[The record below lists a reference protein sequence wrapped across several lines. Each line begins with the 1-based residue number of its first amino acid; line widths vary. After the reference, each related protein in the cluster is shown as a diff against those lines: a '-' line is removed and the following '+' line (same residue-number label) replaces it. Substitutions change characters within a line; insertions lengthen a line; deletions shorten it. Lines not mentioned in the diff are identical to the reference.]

1 MKQLSSYSPRFH
13 YQPCRLQ
20 RISLLAGALMSTT
33 EKLQRIINAANHFIT
48 NTRKFDL
55 GLTYMRRHVLHWL
68 DMSDRIQFRQSV
80 SVSLATSVYTEWHLV
95 TCQTCADQWLH
106 FKDDVTCVLL
116 VAAIMTYLVSDVP
129 LWKLVVFLRWPI
141 CLERITWRFRRHFP
155 QPFTESI

>member
-1 MKQLSSYSPRFH
+1 
-13 YQPCRLQ
+13 
-20 RISLLAGALMSTT
+20 MSTT

-129 LWKLVVFLRWPI
+129 LWKLVVFYAGPSAWNALPGG
-141 CLERITWRFRRHFP
+141 LGDTSLSLLLSRFKFVSP
-155 QPFTESI
+155 VF